1 VRLGPSTPGDY
12 VRARV
17 LVPLKSGCDKTDP
30 NRHWHGLSIPIQQQV
45 KDLFAASLISH
56 VGNGTNTL
64 FWTDKWLNGC
74 SIRELAP
81 EVVSKVDKR
90 ALTTMSV
97 AQAPVNRQWIANI
110 KTLVTRFPDRWD
122 RGTGTW
128 YATKTKI

>member
-1 VRLGPSTPGDY
+1 MWLQ
-12 VRARV
+12 
-17 LVPLKSGCDKTDP
+17 KTDP
-30 NRHWHGLSIPIQQQV
+30 NRPWHGLSIPIEQQV

-64 FWTDKWLNGC
+64 FWTDKWFNGC

-97 AQAPVNRQWIANI
+97 AKALVNRQCIANI
-110 KTLVTRFPDRWD
+110 KTPPPPLSLIGIQQYLLLWD
-122 RGTGTW
+122 ALGEVHLSQDVDHHVWMET
-128 YATKTKI
+128 